1 MTSININHTEGTIST
16 NDNSMLTIQTD
27 GAVKI
32 GNGTYLRE
40 LDNKNIDISIRNEYK
55 GAIRYNDDR
64 GCLQVCDGTRWKDI
78 KGYYKQTSNLVW
90 SLLF

>member
-1 MTSININHTEGTIST
+1 MTSININHTKGTIST

-40 LDNKNIDISIRNEYK
+40 LDNKNIDISIRN
-55 GAIRYNDDR
+55 
-64 GCLQVCDGTRWKDI
+64 
-78 KGYYKQTSNLVW
+78 
-90 SLLF
+90 

>member
-1 MTSININHTEGTIST
+1 MTSININHTKGTIST

-64 GCLQVCDGTRWKDI
+64 GCLQVCDGTHWKDI